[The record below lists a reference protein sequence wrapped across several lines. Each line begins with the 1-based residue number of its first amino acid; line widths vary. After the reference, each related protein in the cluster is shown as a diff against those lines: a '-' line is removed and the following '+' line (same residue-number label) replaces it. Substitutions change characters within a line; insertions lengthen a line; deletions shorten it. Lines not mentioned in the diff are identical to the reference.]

1 MIRLVVRSEF
11 SAGSCSVVE
20 RMVVA
25 DTKSR
30 YVCTVLHIQDTVML
44 LLRSLVDRESSSLNA
59 PFAGSL
65 TLRAEVTTCAVLRYA
80 IYLDMQS
87 LKSDISGG
95 GFWGI
100 PH

>member
-11 SAGSCSVVE
+11 SAGSCLVVE

-44 LLRSLVDRESSSLNA
+44 LLRSLVDQDSSSLNA
-59 PFAGSL
+59 
-65 TLRAEVTTCAVLRYA
+65 TCAVLRYA

-95 GFWGI
+95 GFRGI
-100 PH
+100 PP